1 MDARSRF
8 LFFHAIAMRHGEAGR
23 ARAEALLVTARG
35 CTREGWEEDERSSL
49 VARVPLVFPVVR
61 HGAVRGDARRRPARG
76 LLARIDVLRHHRCA
90 LPRVRGRAE
99 RAGGH
104 AEPARGHALVHE
116 PEELPGGVQRRRG
129 GGILRPQR
137 HAGRGPR
144 RDASRQRRARWR
156 RLRDVRGGGGRARR
170 RGRGGRRG
178 GPGRGRGERP
188 TGPAHGGRTHGRATS
203 AAPDARPSVPSARGV
218 PRRECLFSGPKVAPD
233 VEGSRRA
240 RFSPR
245 APRAFLPPRDFR
257 PCLAFRAPCA
267 ASWLSGARARA
278 ARREA
283 RNQRIAPHQKRTKTK
298 TSGPHEPRINRRTSR
313 RGSVFPRRRARDR
326 GG

>member
-1 MDARSRF
+1 M
-8 LFFHAIAMRHGEAGR
+8 
-23 ARAEALLVTARG
+23 TARG

-49 VARVPLVFPVVR
+49 VARIPLVFPVVR

-76 LLARIDVLRHHRCA
+76 LLARIDVLRHRCA
-90 LPRVRGRAE
+90 LPRVRGGAE

-137 HAGRGPR
+137 
-144 RDASRQRRARWR
+144 RDASRHRRARWR
-156 RLRDVRGGGGRARR
+156 RLRDVRGGSGRARR

-203 AAPDARPSVPSARGV
+203 AAPDARPSVPGARGV
-218 PRRECLFSGPKVAPD
+218 PRRECLFSGPNVAPD

-283 RNQRIAPHQKRTKTK
+283 RDQRIAPQKRTKT
-298 TSGPHEPRINRRTSR
+298 SGREPRINRRTSR
-313 RGSVFPRRRARDR
+313 QFACFRADGRAIAAVDGRRASFSLRIVRRD
-326 GG
+326 

>member
-1 MDARSRF
+1 M
-8 LFFHAIAMRHGEAGR
+8 
-23 ARAEALLVTARG
+23 TARG

-76 LLARIDVLRHHRCA
+76 LLARIDVLRHRCA
-90 LPRVRGRAE
+90 LPRVRGGAE

-137 HAGRGPR
+137 RDAPATAGRAGVGS
-144 RDASRQRRARWR
+144 ATSA
-156 RLRDVRGGGGRARR
+156 GSGRARR

-188 TGPAHGGRTHGRATS
+188 TGPAHGGRTHGRGH
-203 AAPDARPSVPSARGV
+203 APRRTLVPRSRSARGAKK
-218 PRRECLFSGPKVAPD
+218 RRPSGLSR
-233 VEGSRRA
+233 SRRRGADA
-240 RFSPR
+240 RVSPR

-257 PCLAFRAPCA
+257 PCLAFRA
-267 ASWLSGARARA
+267 A
-278 ARREA
+278 ARRA
-283 RNQRIAPHQKRTKTK
+283 
-298 TSGPHEPRINRRTSR
+298 G
-313 RGSVFPRRRARDR
+313 
-326 GG
+326 

>member
-1 MDARSRF
+1 MVSPCVKVTTVSGVR
-8 LFFHAIAMRHGEAGR
+8 R
-23 ARAEALLVTARG
+23 ARKSSLVQKLPNEIAAKKTLKNPGRWTREVVFVFSRDRHAAWRGGSSSRVKARG

-61 HGAVRGDARRRPARG
+61 HDAVRGDARRRPARG

-144 RDASRQRRARWR
+144 RDASRHRRARWR

-170 RGRGGRRG
+170 CGRGGRRG

-203 AAPDARPSVPSARGV
+203 ASPDARPSVPSARGV
-218 PRRECLFSGPKVAPD
+218 PRRMPL
-233 VEGSRRA
+233 
-240 RFSPR
+240 
-245 APRAFLPPRDFR
+245 LR
-257 PCLAFRAPCA
+257 P
-267 ASWLSGARARA
+267 
-278 ARREA
+278 
-283 RNQRIAPHQKRTKTK
+283 
-298 TSGPHEPRINRRTSR
+298 
-313 RGSVFPRRRARDR
+313 
-326 GG
+326 